1 MEKKEVSILGSMDYS
16 SLLQQIIAVNAINK
30 SKLTK
35 KQLEERE
42 LESKKREEMRVRKAK
57 VMNNICPDCDGILS
71 RGKKEKELNYE
82 RLWKCNSCECSFMR
96 NGEKV
101 IESAFKRRV
110 K

>member
-1 MEKKEVSILGSMDYS
+1 MEKKEISILGSMDYS
-16 SLLQQIIAVNAINK
+16 SLLQQIVATNAINK

-35 KQLEERE
+35 KQVEERE
-42 LESKKREEMRVRKAK
+42 RESKKHEEMRVRKAK
-57 VMNNICPDCDGILS
+57 VMNNICPDCDGKLN

-82 RLWKCNSCECSFMR
+82 RTWKCGCCEGSFMS

-101 IESAFKRRV
+101 IENAFKRRA

>member
-1 MEKKEVSILGSMDYS
+1 MNKKEISILGNMDYS
-16 SLLQQIIAVNAINK
+16 SLLQQIVAVNAVNK

-35 KQLEERE
+35 EQVEERE
-42 LESKKREEMRVRKAK
+42 RESEKREKMRIRKAK
-57 VMNNICPDCDGILS
+57 VMNNICPDCDGKLS

-82 RLWKCNSCECSFMR
+82 RTWKCGCCECSFMS

-101 IESAFKRRV
+101 IENTFKRRA

>member
-1 MEKKEVSILGSMDYS
+1 MNKKEISILGNMDYS
-16 SLLQQIIAVNAINK
+16 SLLQQIVAANAVNK

-35 KQLEERE
+35 EQVEERE
-42 LESKKREEMRVRKAK
+42 RESEKREEMRIRKAK
-57 VMNNICPDCDGILS
+57 VMNNICPDCDGKLS

-82 RLWKCNSCECSFMR
+82 RTWKCGCCEGSFMS

-101 IESAFKRRV
+101 IENTFKRRA